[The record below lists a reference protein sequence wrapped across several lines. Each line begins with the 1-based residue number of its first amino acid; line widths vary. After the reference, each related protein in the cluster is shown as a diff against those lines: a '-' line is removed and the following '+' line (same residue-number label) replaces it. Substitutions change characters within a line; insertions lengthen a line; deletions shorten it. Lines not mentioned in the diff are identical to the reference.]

1 MYTYIKTS
9 NFTLYTYAV
18 YCMLYLIKLYKMN
31 KTVKSL
37 ERVEC
42 KGAGSRQEEISLE
55 TEAGLCP
62 MDRFME

>member
-1 MYTYIKTS
+1 
-9 NFTLYTYAV
+9 
-18 YCMLYLIKLYKMN
+18 MLYLIKLYKMN

-42 KGAGSRQEEISLE
+42 KGAGSRQEEIRLE

>member
-1 MYTYIKTS
+1 
-9 NFTLYTYAV
+9 
-18 YCMLYLIKLYKMN
+18 MLYLIKLYKMN

-55 TEAGLCP
+55 TEAGRCP